1 MRVVDGELL
10 IGPGDLTGF
19 AACEHLTRLDLAA
32 ARGDGARPSARD
44 PLFDLFVRMG
54 RAHEA
59 SVVAAYRERLDVVV
73 IPHDGRGLA
82 GLRAAADATE
92 AAMRDGAAVI
102 HGATFLHDGRV
113 SHTDFLERVDT
124 PSDLGAWSYE
134 AGDAKLARAVRRS
147 AVVQLCEHSEHVGRV
162 QGRLPEL
169 LHVFT
174 GDGRRHSRR
183 LEDEWPRYRALRERF
198 AAALA
203 APRDDTY
210 PERVGHC
217 SRCRWSVRCAEQRR
231 ADDHLALV
239 ADIRSEQIE
248 LLRAAGIGTRGA
260 LAGAPVGTSVDGIAP
275 DAFERLRHQA
285 ELQVRGEGSPR
296 PVHELVERPAF
307 DALPSPSPG
316 DVFLDLE
323 GATHGLDGRGL
334 EYLFGIVV
342 LEDGRPEYHGF
353 WAHDR
358 DEERVAFEHA
368 IDLVTERLAAFP
380 DAHVY
385 HYASYEQVAC
395 RRLAAAHDTRRSEV
409 ATLLESRAFVD
420 LYEVVRATVRL
431 STESYSLK
439 KIEQLY
445 RERSDGAVMDA
456 GSSIVAYERYLAT
469 ADRAILDDLARY
481 NADDCMSLVGLRDWL
496 DARRSEAADREPPVT
511 PAALPT

>member
-1 MRVVDGELL
+1 MVDGELL
-10 IGPGDLTGF
+10 TSPGDLTGF
-19 AACEHLTRLDLAA
+19 AACEHLTRLDLASL
-32 ARGDGARPSARD
+32 RGHEERPHGRD

-59 SVVAAYRERLDVVV
+59 AVVDAYREQAEVVV
-73 IPHDGRGLA
+73 IPHGGGGLT

-92 AAMRDGAAVI
+92 EAMRAGAAVI

-113 SHTDFLERVDT
+113 AHADFLERVEA
-124 PSDLGAWSYE
+124 PSDLGGWSYE
-134 AGDAKLARAVRRS
+134 AGDAKLARSVRRA
-147 AVVQLCEHSEHVGRV
+147 AVLQLCEHSEHVGRL

-183 LEDEWPRYRALRERF
+183 IEDEWPRYEALRTRF
-198 AAALA
+198 HAALR

-217 SRCRWSVRCAEQRR
+217 SRCRWSTRCAEQRR

-239 ADIRSEQIE
+239 ADIRGDQIE
-248 LLRAAGIGTRGA
+248 LLRAAGITTRGA
-260 LAGAPVGTSVDGIAP
+260 LADAPVGTAVEGISA

-285 ELQVRGEGSPR
+285 ELQVRGESAGR
-296 PVHELVERPAF
+296 PVYELVERPAF
-307 DALPSPSPG
+307 DALPEPSPG

-323 GATHGLDGRGL
+323 GATHALDGRGL
-334 EYLFGIVV
+334 EYLFGVVV
-342 LEDGRPEYHGF
+342 LEADGPEYHGF

-358 DEERVAFEHA
+358 DEERLAFEAA
-368 IDLVTERLAAFP
+368 IDLVTARLAAHP
-380 DAHVY
+380 GAHVY
-385 HYASYEQVAC
+385 HYASYEQLAC
-395 RRLAAAHDTRRSEV
+395 RRLAAAHGTREDAVR
-409 ATLLESRAFVD
+409 ALFAAQAFVD

-439 KIEQLY
+439 KVEQLY
-445 RERSDGAVMDA
+445 QARSDGAVMDA
-456 GSSIVAYERYLAT
+456 GSSIVAYERFLTT

-481 NADDCMSLVGLRDWL
+481 NADDCTSLVGLRDWL
-496 DARRSEAADREPPVT
+496 HARRHEHGSSDTTAPAPVSG
-511 PAALPT
+511 